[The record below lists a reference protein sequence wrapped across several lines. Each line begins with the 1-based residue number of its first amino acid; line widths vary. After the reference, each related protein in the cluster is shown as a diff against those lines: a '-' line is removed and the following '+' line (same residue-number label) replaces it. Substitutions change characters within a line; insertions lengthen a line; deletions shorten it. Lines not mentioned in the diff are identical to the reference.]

1 MALVKGTPVPYNDG
15 VVPPANREGEE
26 TKETEALLKWTG
38 KFPRW
43 CQGKHLEI
51 RTLHSET

>member
-1 MALVKGTPVPYNDG
+1 MALVNVTPGPYNDI

-26 TKETEALLKWTG
+26 TKETEGLLKWTG

-43 CQGKHLEI
+43 CQNLDEI

>member
-1 MALVKGTPVPYNDG
+1 MALVKGTPGPYNDG

-26 TKETEALLKWTG
+26 TKETEGLLKWTG

-43 CQGKHLEI
+43 CQKLDEI
-51 RTLHSET
+51 RMLHSET